1 MTARRR
7 ATLTARV
14 DAAISSAHDRGI
26 PVAVRARCTDRSP
39 GQYRCPERPPGW
51 SRRPLAPRLL
61 ARALCAP
68 AQAVEP
74 LAPHWSG
81 RWLPARTPAMQAQPS
96 TMESVV
102 DDGNCLLRAVLDRE
116 HRVLAQGLGHLWHPD
131 EPIARVVAVK
141 DIRRE

>member
-39 GQYRCPERPPGW
+39 GQYRCPERPPGS

-61 ARALCAP
+61 ARAL
-68 AQAVEP
+68 
-74 LAPHWSG
+74 
-81 RWLPARTPAMQAQPS
+81 RTPAMQAQPS

-131 EPIARVVAVK
+131 EPIARV
-141 DIRRE
+141 